1 MEKTKGFIII
11 FLLVLVVFKTQAQDT
26 SGTIKIKGDNV
37 YLDSL
42 IDKNIAKNNIN
53 KTISGYRIQLFS
65 GNERNNAN
73 SIKTKFLRLFPE
85 QTAYLAYQQPYFKI
99 RVGDFRTKLEAK
111 IFYNKIKDEFGE
123 CIIVK
128 DKINLP
134 KL

>member
-1 MEKTKGFIII
+1 MKKIKGFIVII
-11 FLLVLVVFKTQAQDT
+11 LVFFAIINSHAQDT
-26 SGTIKIKGDNV
+26 LGYIKIKGDNI

-42 IDKNIAKNNIN
+42 IDKNIVKNNIN
-53 KTISGYRIQLFS
+53 KTISGFRIQLFS

-73 SIKTKFLRLFPE
+73 SVKTKFLRLFPD
-85 QTAYLAYQQPYFKI
+85 QTAYLTYQQPYFKI

-123 CIIVK
+123 SIIVQ

>member
-1 MEKTKGFIII
+1 MKPSSFVFFIISCFVI
-11 FLLVLVVFKTQAQDT
+11 NSKAISQTT
-26 SGTIKIKGDNV
+26 GSIKIKGDNI

-65 GNERNNAN
+65 GNERINAN
-73 SIKTKFLRLFPE
+73 NIKTKFLRLFPE
-85 QTAYLAYQQPYFKI
+85 QTAYLSYQQPYFKI
-99 RVGDFRTKLEAK
+99 RVGDFRSRLEAK
-111 IFYNKIKDEFGE
+111 LFYNKIKNEFGE
-123 CIIVK
+123 SIIIQ

>member
-1 MEKTKGFIII
+1 MKKNNLFLIII
-11 FLLVLVVFKTQAQDT
+11 GFVLITISSFAQNK
-26 SGTIKIKGDNV
+26 GVILIKGDNI

-42 IDKNIAKNNIN
+42 IDKNTNKNKFN

-73 SIKTKFLRLFPE
+73 NLKTKFLKLYPN
-85 QTAYLAYQQPYFKI
+85 QVAYLTYQQPYFKI

-111 IFYNKIKDEFGE
+111 LFYNKIKNDFEE
-123 CIIVK
+123 CIIIA

>member
-1 MEKTKGFIII
+1 MKKIKGFIVII
-11 FLLVLVVFKTQAQDT
+11 LLFFAIINSHAQDT
-26 SGTIKIKGDNV
+26 SGYIKIKGDNI

-42 IDKNIAKNNIN
+42 IDKNIVKNNIN
-53 KTISGYRIQLFS
+53 KTISGFRIQLFS

-73 SIKTKFLRLFPE
+73 SVKTKFLRLFPD
-85 QTAYLAYQQPYFKI
+85 QTAYLTYQQPYFKI

-123 CIIVK
+123 SIIVQ